1 MNDKDHLNAEERAL
15 AEMLK
20 AAADQVDASVSFQNE
35 LEKKLMNAHRPKAG
49 FGLFSVKKAAV
60 TIGWTVGFA
69 TLTLLFIW
77 VIRSIAPQPQPA
89 ANSTPTPSA
98 NPDPTA
104 TEEFGGFDFRGG
116 RLSLALPLPDAPA
129 NVYVFQMQN
138 DPPATVEDA
147 LALAARFGIQGE
159 VYAAKGRQPETTE
172 YAVSDG
178 KQWISVG
185 TKNYFFYTADMVK
198 NSRNF
203 LSQPNDNAE
212 AIIRDFLTARGFNF
226 AFKVTQSD
234 LYGGYLVHPLSPDGL
249 PVRYEEFSTPIMRVV
264 LDETGQVLSLDANL
278 AVYDQTPVASP
289 EIISAEEALQIAI
302 DDTIIFGKI
311 ESMNAGNGAPPQQWF
326 REYPND
332 TPVTIYANVTTAP
345 AVDPSKP
352 ALLLIDNVPAVGN
365 TSGFESLESYQ
376 YIKASGKYFTE
387 NGVRKFMVDAW
398 ESRNIELAFFS
409 GSLRQEGGQVILTSD
424 DGSGTETVMLDPPA
438 DIPLNTKVP
447 ESQLYIYGMLLDG
460 KIDWTYI
467 QFFAD
472 SSQMGGGG
480 GGGGMGFYQINLSGT
495 PVPFPTATP
504 MPVPAIDENT
514 LRYVVQEGDT
524 LERIANSYG
533 LTAEQLQQ
541 ANGLSD
547 PNITIGQSIAIP
559 GTSAPPQL
567 EGARGTVSVTIY
579 TSEDGTQRAEYAF
592 NSSDPQNPYMI
603 LEGENLEELQ
613 AFHNKPV
620 KIWGAA
626 DRMSP
631 YGVPVINVDKFEVVF
646 PDLQFQILSGTEQA
660 IQFEGNDVIIFTTE
674 DGTQYAELA
683 PNCADILIISGE
695 KAEEGTTVN
704 VEALAVPDLRIGDY
718 PALCIFSSGGESVE
732 LEITA
737 DQPNIM
743 PEITVGP
750 FSTPKVTI
758 DSVELVYYA
767 SNPNYQQFNPG
778 ATERVPY
785 MQPAWHFHGFYE
797 SGQEINIFVQA
808 LKQEFL
814 LPNTDP
820 ILGPG

>member
-15 AEMLK
+15 AEMLT
-20 AAADQVDASVSFQNE
+20 AAADQVEASASFQNE

-49 FGLFSVKKAAV
+49 FGLFSVKRAAV
-60 TIGWTVGFA
+60 TVGWTVGFA
-69 TLTLLFIW
+69 ALTLLFVW

-89 ANSTPTPSA
+89 ANSTPTPPA
-98 NPDPTA
+98 NPEPTA
-104 TEEFGGFDFRGG
+104 AEEFGGFDFRGG
-116 RLSLALPLPDAPA
+116 RLSLAQPLPESPA
-129 NVYVFQMQN
+129 SVYVFKMQT
-138 DPPATVEDA
+138 DAPATVEDA
-147 LALAARFGIQGE
+147 LALAARFGIEGE
-159 VYAAKGRQPETTE
+159 VYAANGRQPDTTE
-172 YAVSDG
+172 YAVTDG

-198 NSRNF
+198 NGRNS

-212 AIIRDFLTARGFNF
+212 AIIREFLVARGFNF
-226 AFKVTQSD
+226 AFTVAPSD
-234 LYGGYLVHPLSPDGL
+234 MYGGYLVYPLSPDGL
-249 PVRYEEFSTPIMRVV
+249 PIRYEEFSTPIMRVV
-264 LDETGQVLSLDANL
+264 LDEAGQVLSLDANL
-278 AVYDQTPVASP
+278 PVYDQTPVAAL
-289 EIISAEEALQIAI
+289 EIISAEEALQIAL
-302 DDTIIFGKI
+302 DDTIPGGKI

-332 TPVTIYANVTTAP
+332 VPVTIYANVTTAP

-398 ESRNIELAFFS
+398 ESKNIELAFFA
-409 GSLRQEGGQVILTSD
+409 GTLRQEGGQVILTSD
-424 DGSGTETVMLDPPA
+424 DGSGTETVMLDPPV

-447 ESQLYIYGMLLDG
+447 ESQLYIYGMLMEG

-472 SSQMGGGG
+472 ASQMGGGG
-480 GGGGMGFYQINLSGT
+480 GGGGLGFYQINLSGT

-514 LRYVVQEGDT
+514 LRYIVQEGDT

-533 LTAEQLQQ
+533 MTAEQLQQ

-547 PNITIGQSIAIP
+547 PNLSIGQSIAIP
-559 GTSAPPQL
+559 GTTAPPQL
-567 EGARGTVSVTIY
+567 EGARGIVNVTIY

-592 NSSDPQNPYMI
+592 NSTDPQNPYMI
-603 LEGENLEELQ
+603 LEGAGLEELQ
-613 AFHNKPV
+613 AFHNRPV

-631 YGVPVINVDKFEVVF
+631 YGVPVINVDKFEVIF
-646 PDLQFQILSGTEQA
+646 PDLQFQLLSGTEQA
-660 IQFEGNDVIIFTTE
+660 VQIEENEVILFTAE

-683 PNCADILIISGE
+683 PNCADILISSGE
-695 KAEEGTTVN
+695 KADEGTIIN
-704 VEALAVPDLRIGDY
+704 VEALAVPDIRIAGY
-718 PALCIFSSGGESVE
+718 PTICIFSSGGESVE

-737 DQPNIM
+737 DQPNIT

-750 FSTPKVTI
+750 LAAPKVTI
-758 DSVELVYYA
+758 DSVQLVYYA
-767 SNPNYQQFNPG
+767 NNPNNQLFNPG
-778 ATERVPY
+778 TAEQTPY
-785 MQPAWHFHGFYE
+785 MQPAWHFHGYYQ
-797 SGQEINIFVQA
+797 SGEELNIIIQA
-808 LKQEFL
+808 LKRDFL
-814 LPNTDP
+814 LPNAEP